1 MLRAIENMGIEMSF
15 GIIFIGN
22 GELSKKDYARYI
34 EKHKLSEEYIQQST
48 SFLTTMR
55 EMLQNIKNTSQY
67 EKYLNRYEFMVKS
80 KKLVKEDFLK
90 IILNR
95 KEFYGGGF
103 DIILKDY
110 KTFSRGLEDKF
121 RNDLPLDDK
130 YIRGHV

>member
-103 DIILKDY
+103 DIIINDY